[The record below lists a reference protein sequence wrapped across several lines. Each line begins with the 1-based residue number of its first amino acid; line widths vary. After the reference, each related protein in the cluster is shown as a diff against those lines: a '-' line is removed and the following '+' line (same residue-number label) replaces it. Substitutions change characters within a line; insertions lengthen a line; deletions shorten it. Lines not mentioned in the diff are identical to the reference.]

1 MRYVTATIGAMFV
14 FVAVLV
20 VSFVLNAFVPP
31 AFQAARLHLGA
42 VVVWGSPIVLL
53 GFVVAVVAAVH
64 SFRSSLKPRKRKPD
78 NAQA

>member
-31 AFQAARLHLGA
+31 AFQAARLHL
-42 VVVWGSPIVLL
+42 
-53 GFVVAVVAAVH
+53 
-64 SFRSSLKPRKRKPD
+64 
-78 NAQA
+78 